1 MTDTD
6 AAASEFLGL
15 YLSIRESSGLE
26 AAQEGFLAALSLIL
40 SSEII
45 EIEEHTVH

>member
-15 YLSIRESSGLE
+15 YLSIRESSGE
-26 AAQEGFLAALSLIL
+26 ETAQDAFLAALSLVL
-40 SSEII
+40 SATI
-45 EIEEHTVH
+45 EVEEH